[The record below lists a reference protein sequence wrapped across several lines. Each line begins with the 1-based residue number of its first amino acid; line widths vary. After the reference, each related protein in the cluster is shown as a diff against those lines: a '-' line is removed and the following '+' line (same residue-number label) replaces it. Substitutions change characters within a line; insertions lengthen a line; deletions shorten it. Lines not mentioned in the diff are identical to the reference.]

1 MIISN
6 KDMGNWER
14 KQEEKREGKE
24 KDKLRKEKL
33 AGFFYDS
40 AKLILGGLVIGGIS
54 PLFMDS
60 YHETNLYIVLIGT
73 IATYIFARIGN
84 EILK

>member
-24 KDKLRKEKL
+24 KDKVRREKL
-33 AGFFYDS
+33 AGYFFSLSQLTYT
-40 AKLILGGLVIGGIS
+40 ALV
-54 PLFMDS
+54 L
-60 YHETNLYIVLIGT
+60 
-73 IATYIFARIGN
+73 
-84 EILK
+84 

>member
-1 MIISN
+1 
-6 KDMGNWER
+6 MGSWEKR
-14 KQEEKREGKE
+14 QEEMREGKE
-24 KDKLRKEKL
+24 KDKVRKEKL

-40 AKLILGGLVIGGIS
+40 AKLILGGLVVGGIS
-54 PLFMDS
+54 PLFADS
-60 YHETNLYIVLIGT
+60 YHEMNLYVVFIGT